1 MNNNDHQSFPSLRA
15 LARAV
20 PMSVSGLSKLL
31 QRDGCPL
38 DDSPPWTLTDL
49 DLLRVF
55 RSYLQENR
63 AADAGKMLTPGRL
76 ADWQLKTERMKK
88 VKLEREILEGKYLHV
103 QVTRQECTAAM
114 MEFKHDMLKVA
125 SDLGQ
130 RVPKHIR
137 QKVDAAIRDRLT
149 RLSTRMAASCRDG
162 GANTDGSG

>member
-1 MNNNDHQSFPSLRA
+1 MSTEPDRRTVPTRNANVISPKLRPNW
-15 LARAV
+15 R
-20 PMSVSGLSKLL
+20 
-31 QRDGCPL
+31 
-38 DDSPPWTLTDL
+38 
-49 DLLRVF
+49 
-55 RSYLQENR
+55 
-63 AADAGKMLTPGRL
+63 
-76 ADWQLKTERMKK
+76 LKTERMKK

-125 SDLGQ
+125 SDLGR